1 MKLVKEAMV
10 AHQGKLECKG
20 NGDPKENQE
29 NGDRQGREDCR
40 EVQESE
46 VHQDP
51 LDHRVPQVL

>member
-1 MKLVKEAMV
+1 MKEAIV
-10 AHQGKLECKG
+10 AHQGKLECKV